1 MKIIKRS
8 GAEVI
13 FDPEKIIV
21 AISKAN
27 DSVVPSA
34 RMTPI
39 QIKRI
44 AEDVESAALN
54 INRSLSVEEIQDM
67 VEDQIMNQRAFEVA
81 RRYIT
86 YRYTRALV
94 RKSNTTDE
102 QILSLIECNNEEVKQ
117 ENSNKN
123 PTVNS
128 VQRDY
133 MAGEVSKDI
142 TRRILLP
149 SDIVTAYEQGI
160 IHFHDADYFAQH
172 MHNCDLVNLE
182 DMLQNGTVI
191 SGTMI
196 EKPHSFSTAC
206 NISTQ
211 IIAQVASCQYGG
223 QSISLTH
230 LAPFVDV
237 SRQKIKKQV
246 IEEFKSINQDATEEQ
261 INEITEKRLRD
272 EVKSGVQMIQ
282 YQVVTL
288 MTTNGQAPFV
298 TVFMYLNEAKNEQEK
313 QDLALVIEE
322 TLKQRYQGVK
332 NEKGVW
338 ITPAF
343 PKLIYVL
350 EEDNIHKDSKYYY
363 LTELAAKCTAKRMVP
378 DYISEK
384 VMLQNKIDKNGEGHC
399 YTCMGCRSF
408 LTPFVDED
416 GKPKYYG
423 RFNQGVVTVNLVDIG
438 LSANKDIDKFWEIFD
453 ERMDIC
459 HRALQCRHE
468 RLTGTLS
475 DAAPILWQHGALLRL
490 NKGES
495 IDKYLHGGYSTLSLG
510 YAGLWECVY
519 SLIGKKL
526 TEPEG
531 EELGLEIMKKLNEYT
546 NKWKAEENIDYSLY
560 GTPLES
566 TTYKFAKNLQS
577 RFGIIKGVT
586 DKNYITNSYHVHVTE
601 NIDAFDKLS
610 LEAKFQALSPGGA
623 ISYVEV
629 PNMQNNLEAVLSV
642 MRFIYDNIMYAEL
655 NTKSDYCQECGFDGE
670 IDVKE
675 DSDGKLIWTCPNC
688 GNNDQTKLNVARR
701 TCGYI
706 GTQFWNQGRTQE
718 IKERVLHL

>member
-8 GAEVI
+8 GAEVD
-13 FDPEKIIV
+13 FNPRKIEIAV
-21 AISKAN
+21 KKAN
-27 DSVVPSA
+27 ESVVPSE
-34 RMTPI
+34 RMSDI

-44 AEDVESAALN
+44 AEDVESAASN
-54 INRSLSVEEIQDM
+54 VNRSLSVEEIQDM
-67 VEDQIMNQRAFEVA
+67 VEDQIMNQRAFDVA

-86 YRYTRALV
+86 YRYQRALI
-94 RKSNTTDE
+94 RKANTTDE

-142 TRRILLP
+142 TKRLLLDN
-149 SDIVTAYEQGI
+149 DIVEAHEQGI

-191 SGTMI
+191 SGTLI

-206 NISTQ
+206 NIATQ

-223 QSISLTH
+223 QSISLAH
-230 LAPFVDV
+230 LAPFVDI
-237 SRQKIKKQV
+237 SRKKIYSEV
-246 IEEFKSINQDATEEQ
+246 IEEFREFGARIDEEKAR
-261 INEITEKRLRD
+261 EIAEKRLLN
-272 EVKSGVQMIQ
+272 EVRKGVQMIQ

-313 QDLALVIEE
+313 HDLALIIEE
-322 TLKQRYQGVK
+322 VLKQRYQGVK

-350 EEDNIHKDSKYYY
+350 EDDNITEDGEYWY
-363 LTELAAKCTAKRMVP
+363 LTKLSAKCTAKRMVP

-384 VMLQNKIDKNGEGHC
+384 VMLKNKIDKNGEGHC

-408 LTPFVDED
+408 LTPYVDEN

-438 LSANKDIDKFWEIFD
+438 LSADGDIDKFWQIFD
-453 ERMDIC
+453 ERMELC
-459 HRALQCRHE
+459 HRALQARHE
-468 RLTGTLS
+468 RLTGTVS
-475 DAAPILWQHGALLRL
+475 DAAPILWQYGALLRL
-490 NKGES
+490 KKGET

-519 SLIGKKL
+519 SMIGKKL

-531 EELGLEIMKKLNEYT
+531 EEFGLQIMRKLNKYT
-546 NKWKAEENIDYSLY
+546 AKWKEAENIDYSLY

-566 TTYKFAKNLQS
+566 TTYKFAKCLQK
-577 RFGIIKGVT
+577 RFGVIKGVT
-586 DKNYITNSYHVHVTE
+586 DKNYITNSYHIHVTE
-601 NIDAFDKLS
+601 DIDAFDKLA

-629 PNMQNNLEAVLSV
+629 PNMQNNIEAVLSV

-655 NTKSDYCQECGFDGE
+655 NTKSDYCHVCGYDGE
-670 IDVKE
+670 IEIKE
-675 DSDGKLIWTCPNC
+675 NDDGKLVWRCPNC
-688 GNNDQTKLNVARR
+688 GNTDQDKMNVARR

>member
-8 GAEVI
+8 GSELD
-13 FDPEKIIV
+13 FDFNKIIV
-21 AISKAN
+21 AVTKAN
-27 DSVVPSA
+27 ESVVPSE

-44 AEDVESAALN
+44 AEDVEMAASNMNRALN
-54 INRSLSVEEIQDM
+54 VEEIQDM
-67 VEDQIMNQRAFEVA
+67 VEDQIMNQRAFSVA
-81 RRYIT
+81 RSYIT
-86 YRYTRALV
+86 YRYKRQLI

-142 TRRILLP
+142 TKRILLP
-149 SDIVTAYEQGI
+149 ADIVAAHEDGR

-191 SGTMI
+191 SGTLI

-206 NISTQ
+206 NIATQ

-230 LAPFVDV
+230 LAPFVEL
-237 SRQKIKKQV
+237 SRQKLRATV
-246 IEEFKSINQDATEEQ
+246 AEELRSVDPNVSQEK
-261 INEITEKRLRD
+261 INEIAEARVLD
-272 EVKSGVQMIQ
+272 EIRRGVQTIQ

-313 QDLALVIEE
+313 RDLALIIEE

-338 ITPAF
+338 VTPAF

-350 EEDNIHKDSKYYY
+350 EEDNIHEDGKYFY
-363 LTELAAKCTAKRMVP
+363 LTKLAAKCTAKRLVP

-384 VMLQNKIDKNGEGHC
+384 IMLQNKVDKNGDGHC

-408 LTPFVDED
+408 LTPYIDED

-438 LSANKDIDKFWEIFD
+438 LSANGDMDEFWRIFD
-453 ERMDIC
+453 ERMELC

-490 NKGES
+490 EKGET
-495 IDKYLHGGYSTLSLG
+495 IDKYLHGGYSTISLG

-519 SLIGKKL
+519 ALIGKKL
-526 TEPEG
+526 TEPDG
-531 EELGLEIMKKLNEYT
+531 EALGLEIMKKLNEYT
-546 NKWKAEENIDYSLY
+546 AKWKAEEKIDYSLY

-566 TTYKFAKNLQS
+566 TTYKFAKCLQS

-586 DKNYITNSYHVHVTE
+586 DRNYITNSYHVHVTE
-601 NIDAFDKLS
+601 PIDAFEKLA

-629 PNMQNNLEAVLSV
+629 PNMQNNLDAVLSV

-655 NTKSDYCQECGFDGE
+655 NTKSDYCQVCGFDGE
-670 IDVKE
+670 VEIAE
-675 DSDGKLIWTCPNC
+675 EDGKLIWVCPNC
-688 GNNDQTKLNVARR
+688 GNKDQSKMNVARR

-706 GTQFWNQGRTQE
+706 GTQYWNQGRTQE

>member
-8 GAEVI
+8 GTEVI
-13 FDPEKIIV
+13 FDPEKIVV
-21 AISKAN
+21 AVTKAN

-34 RMTPI
+34 RMSKV

-54 INRSLSVEEIQDM
+54 INRALTVEEIQDM
-67 VEDQIMNQRAFEVA
+67 VEDQIMNQRAFDVA

-86 YRYTRALV
+86 YRYNRALV
-94 RKSNTTDE
+94 RKSNTTDD

-142 TRRILLP
+142 TKRILLP
-149 SDIVTAYEQGI
+149 NDIVTAHEQGI
-160 IHFHDADYFAQH
+160 LHFHDADYFAQH

-206 NISTQ
+206 NIATQ

-230 LAPFVDV
+230 LAPFVDI
-237 SRQKIKKQV
+237 SRKKIRKQV
-246 IEEFKSINQDATEEQ
+246 EEEMAQIGEDISEEK
-261 INEITEKRLRD
+261 IAKITEKRLRE
-272 EVKSGVQMIQ
+272 EVKNGVQMIQ

-298 TVFMYLNEAKNEQEK
+298 TVFMYLNEAKNPQEK
-313 QDLALVIEE
+313 SDLALIIEE

-332 NEKGVW
+332 KEKGVW

-350 EEDNIHKDSKYYY
+350 EEDNIKEDSPYFY
-363 LTELAAKCTAKRMVP
+363 LTKLAAKCTAKRMVP

-384 VMLQNKIDKNGEGHC
+384 IMLQNKIDKNGDGHC

-408 LTPFVDED
+408 LTPYVDEE

-453 ERMDIC
+453 ERMEIC

-468 RLTGTLS
+468 RLTGTYS
-475 DAAPILWQHGALLRL
+475 DAAPILWQYGALLRL
-490 NKGES
+490 KKGEK
-495 IDKYLHGGYSTLSLG
+495 IDQYLHGGYSTLSLG

-519 SLIGKKL
+519 SLNGKKL

-531 EELGLEIMKKLNEYT
+531 EKLGLDIMKKLNEYT
-546 NKWKAEENIDYSLY
+546 AKWKAAENIDYSLY

-566 TTYKFAKNLQS
+566 TTYKFAKCLQQ
-577 RFGIIKGVT
+577 RFGIVKGVT

-601 NIDAFDKLS
+601 EMDAFEKLT

-629 PNMQNNLEAVLSV
+629 PNMQNNLDAVLSV
-642 MRFIYDNIMYAEL
+642 MKFIYDNIMYAEL
-655 NTKSDYCQECGFDGE
+655 NTKSDYCQHCGYDGE
-670 IDVKE
+670 IEINE
-675 DSDGKLIWTCPNC
+675 DEDGKLVWRCPNC
-688 GNNDQTKLNVARR
+688 GNTDQNTMNVARR

>member
-8 GAEVI
+8 GAEVV
-13 FDPEKIIV
+13 FDREKIV
-21 AISKAN
+21 QAITRAN
-27 DSVVPSA
+27 ESVVPSS

-44 AEDVESAALN
+44 AEDVESAAMNL
-54 INRSLSVEEIQDM
+54 NRSLNVEEIQDM
-67 VEDQIMNQRAFEVA
+67 VEDQIMNQRAFDVA
-81 RRYIT
+81 RNYIT

-142 TRRILLP
+142 TRRILL
-149 SDIVTAYEQGI
+149 SKEIVDAHEKGI

-191 SGTMI
+191 SGTLI

-206 NISTQ
+206 NIATQ

-237 SRQKIKKQV
+237 SRKKLRKQV
-246 IEEFKSINQDATEEQ
+246 ENELKAVNETVSEEKLNILTE
-261 INEITEKRLRD
+261 NRLRD
-272 EVKSGVQMIQ
+272 EIRNGIQTIQ

-298 TVFMYLNEAKNEQEK
+298 TVFMYLGEAKNEQEK
-313 QDLALVIEE
+313 QDLALIIEE
-322 TLKQRYQGVK
+322 TLHQRYQGVK

-350 EEDNIHKDSKYYY
+350 EEDNIHEDSKYYY
-363 LTELAAKCTAKRMVP
+363 LTKLAAKCTAKRMVP

-384 VMLQNKIDKNGEGHC
+384 IMLQNKIDKNGEGHC

-408 LTPFVDED
+408 LTPFVDEE

-438 LSANKDIDKFWEIFD
+438 LSANGDMDTFWQIFD
-453 ERMDIC
+453 ERMELC
-459 HRALQCRHE
+459 HKALQARHE

-490 NKGES
+490 KKGET

-519 SLIGKKL
+519 SLINKKL

-531 EELGLEIMKKLNEYT
+531 EKLGIEIMQKLNEYT
-546 NKWKAEENIDYSLY
+546 AKWKKAENIDYSLY

-566 TTYKFAKNLQS
+566 TTYKFAKCLQK
-577 RFGIIKGVT
+577 RFGIVKGVT

-601 NIDAFDKLS
+601 PIDAFDKLK
-610 LEAKFQALSPGGA
+610 LEAKFQTLSPGGA

-655 NTKSDYCQECGFDGE
+655 NTKSDFCQKCGFDGE
-670 IDVKE
+670 IEIKE
-675 DSDGKLIWTCPNC
+675 DADGKLNWTCPNC
-688 GNNDQTKLNVARR
+688 GNTDQSTMNVARR

-706 GTQFWNQGRTQE
+706 GTQYWNQGRTQE